1 MPNINLNPGKSALIK
16 YATSKNK
23 EDQKNAFK
31 SLLISKKMID
41 EEVKTKKTALKKA
54 PENKRKQPKN
64 DYNSSK
70 NKQREIR
77 NLVKEADNGWIQWIF
92 NLLNTIFNPIIVNR
106 KVKNIISL
114 IIILLVIGVSIGY
127 CISSK
132 GNPIFIVILVYV
144 ILYLFFIHSMN
155 VKMACGKNASLLE
168 ILKYGAIFN
177 PYSYKLLYTSI
188 FNKNIGEY
196 VSIIN
201 DYSCF
206 NRKVNKN
213 EIIHFKRADTA
224 SIKNLNTNF
233 NKFLT
238 SYGLNSNYPNNIPT
252 KKYIFLS
259 IYLYTVIVLLITSAN
274 DYKSKDDSADKGK
287 TEQVI
292 NSIIVC
298 LIFFIWTCV
307 LDLPMW
313 IIIVIF
319 ITLILIY
326 LASSAAML
334 FNELGR
340 QKIDA
345 DLLCKPHVIPF
356 VNKTWAGVSFD
367 QNFKNCMSHKGNSM
381 FLNMM
386 KPYLNIVHEVQE
398 QVDSQNSKLNNLGN
412 IVDMFQ
418 QKIKRMSDEIYGK
431 IKAIVDKITRLKNKI
446 YEIIKNIFLVFK
458 SMIWSVVNLLYAI
471 KSINNI
477 LDGIPFIC
485 FDENTSIKTIDNKNI
500 LIKDIQIGDILEDT
514 SEVLG
519 VIKSKYTNQN
529 IYLYKNIVV
538 TGDHF
543 VYENEKHKTVSE
555 CKEATLI
562 KEYHKEYLYCLIT
575 STQKIV
581 INDIVFSDYFDI
593 DNLKIQRYI
602 QKNIVCKLNNFNQ
615 LSLFNYKNELP
626 LWCFEKSTLVT
637 MKDGTEKEIKDIAI
651 GEDTYYGKV
660 YGTQMIKV
668 NKSNIYK
675 IDDIITT
682 GDQIIYSNDIWFR
695 VKDVMESETIDID
708 DNIFYNLSID
718 TNKLLINN
726 KTFTDFEQIPNYGY
740 LEFRDKSLP

>member
-23 EDQKNAFK
+23 EHQKNAFK

-292 NSIIVC
+292 
-298 LIFFIWTCV
+298 
-307 LDLPMW
+307 
-313 IIIVIF
+313 
-319 ITLILIY
+319 
-326 LASSAAML
+326 
-334 FNELGR
+334 
-340 QKIDA
+340 
-345 DLLCKPHVIPF
+345 
-356 VNKTWAGVSFD
+356 
-367 QNFKNCMSHKGNSM
+367 
-381 FLNMM
+381 
-386 KPYLNIVHEVQE
+386 
-398 QVDSQNSKLNNLGN
+398 
-412 IVDMFQ
+412 
-418 QKIKRMSDEIYGK
+418 
-431 IKAIVDKITRLKNKI
+431 
-446 YEIIKNIFLVFK
+446 
-458 SMIWSVVNLLYAI
+458 
-471 KSINNI
+471 
-477 LDGIPFIC
+477 
-485 FDENTSIKTIDNKNI
+485 
-500 LIKDIQIGDILEDT
+500 
-514 SEVLG
+514 
-519 VIKSKYTNQN
+519 
-529 IYLYKNIVV
+529 
-538 TGDHF
+538 
-543 VYENEKHKTVSE
+543 
-555 CKEATLI
+555 
-562 KEYHKEYLYCLIT
+562 
-575 STQKIV
+575 
-581 INDIVFSDYFDI
+581 
-593 DNLKIQRYI
+593 
-602 QKNIVCKLNNFNQ
+602 
-615 LSLFNYKNELP
+615 
-626 LWCFEKSTLVT
+626 
-637 MKDGTEKEIKDIAI
+637 
-651 GEDTYYGKV
+651 
-660 YGTQMIKV
+660 
-668 NKSNIYK
+668 
-675 IDDIITT
+675 
-682 GDQIIYSNDIWFR
+682 
-695 VKDVMESETIDID
+695 
-708 DNIFYNLSID
+708 
-718 TNKLLINN
+718 
-726 KTFTDFEQIPNYGY
+726 
-740 LEFRDKSLP
+740 

>member
-1 MPNINLNPGKSALIK
+1 MKINENNI
-16 YATSKNK
+16 
-23 EDQKNAFK
+23 
-31 SLLISKKMID
+31 KMIIIIQ
-41 EEVKTKKTALKKA
+41 KK
-54 PENKRKQPKN
+54 
-64 DYNSSK
+64 
-70 NKQREIR
+70 KQREIR
-77 NLVKEADNGWIQWIF
+77 NLVKEADSGWLQWIF
-92 NLLNTIFNPIIVNR
+92 DSLNAIFNPIIVNYR
-106 KVKNIISL
+106 PKNIFSL
-114 IIILLVIGVSIGY
+114 LITLSVIGVSIGY

-168 ILKYGAIFN
+168 ILSGMFSL
-177 PYSYKLLYTSI
+177 YSYKLLWKSI
-188 FNKNIGEY
+188 KFGDFDKNIGEY
-196 VSIIN
+196 ISIIN

-206 NRKVNKN
+206 KNTSIKDIFRKVDKDK
-213 EIIHFKRADTA
+213 IIHFKRKDTA

-238 SYGLNSNYPNNIPT
+238 SYGLNSDYPNNIPT

-259 IYLYTVIVLLITSAN
+259 IYLYTVIALLITSAI
-274 DYKSKDDSADKGK
+274 DYKNKDDSADKGK

-340 QKIDA
+340 QKIDD

-386 KPYLNIVHEVQE
+386 KPYLNMVHEVQE

-418 QKIKRMSDEIYGK
+418 QKIKSMSDEIYGK
-431 IKAIVDKITRLKNKI
+431 MKSIVDKIIRIKNKI
-446 YEIIKNIFLVFK
+446 YDIIKNIFLVFK
-458 SMIWSVVNLLYAI
+458 SMIWSVINLLYAI

-500 LIKDIQIGDILEDT
+500 LIKNIQVGDILEDK

-529 IYLYKNIVV
+529 IYLYKNIIV

-543 VYENEKHKTVSE
+543 VYEDEKHKTVSE

-575 STQKIV
+575 STQRIV

-593 DNLKIQRYI
+593 DDLRIQRDI
-602 QKNIVCKLNNFNQ
+602 QNKVVCKLNNFNQ
-615 LSLFNYKNELP
+615 LPLFNYKNDLP

-637 MKDGTEKEIKDIAI
+637 MKDGTQKQIKDIII
-651 GEDTYYGKV
+651 GDDTYYGKV

-668 NKSNIYK
+668 NKSNIYT
-675 IDDIITT
+675 IDNIITT
-682 GDQIIYSNDIWFR
+682 GDQIMYSNDIWFR
-695 VKDVMESETIDID
+695 VKDLMDSKIIDVD

-740 LEFRDKSLP
+740 LEFRDKSPP